1 MAWKNRDLPLQKPL
15 GILRLGQVPRG
26 MIQAVAGAFAGE
38 IGMATRMMPGL
49 DPPDYAFDRHRIQY
63 DAARIITRIESMDL
77 DGCARVVALVDVDLF
92 VPVFTFVFGEA
103 RLGGRVALVSLFRL
117 ADRPERAVKVALH
130 EFGHLCML
138 DHCREPRC
146 VMNFAKGLGQLDRVP
161 TYYCR
166 YCLGQV
172 THMAG
177 R

>member
-1 MAWKNRDLPLQKPL
+1 VTQYLEHPL
-15 GILRLGQVPRG
+15 GILPLGRVEG
-26 MIQAVAGAFAGE
+26 EMIQAVAGAFAGE
-38 IGMATRMMPGL
+38 IGMALRVMPGL
-49 DPPDYAFDRHRIQY
+49 ESPDYAFDRHRIQY
-63 DAARIITRIESMDL
+63 DAARIISRIEAMDI
-77 DGCARVVALVDVDLF
+77 DGCARVMALVDVDLF

-117 ADRPERAVKVALH
+117 EDRPDRAVKIALH

-138 DHCREPRC
+138 DHCRESRC

-161 TYYCR
+161 PYYCR

-172 THMAG
+172 TYMAG